1 MIKPKVLFLCTAN
14 SCRSQMAEGFLR
26 HHAGDRFE
34 VYSAG
39 AKPGKLNPSAVEVMK
54 ELGIDIS
61 GHYSKDVA
69 EFLGQSFQYVVR
81 VCDKV
86 RDLCPVFPGALWYLD
101 WSLEDPAAAEG
112 SPPQRMNVFRRV
124 RDEIEARVLEF
135 VAKNS

>member
-1 MIKPKVLFLCTAN
+1 MNKPNVLFLCTAN

-54 ELGIDIS
+54 EVGIDIS
-61 GHYSKDVA
+61 GHHSKDVA

-86 RDLCPVFPGALWYLD
+86 KDLCPVFPGAMWYLD

-112 SPPQRMNVFRRV
+112 SPAQRMNVFRRV
-124 RDEIEARVLEF
+124 RDEIGARVLDF
-135 VAKNS
+135 VARNP

>member
-61 GHYSKDVA
+61 GHHSKDVA

-86 RDLCPVFPGALWYLD
+86 KDLCPVFPGAVWYLD
-101 WSLEDPAAAEG
+101 WSIEDPAAAEG